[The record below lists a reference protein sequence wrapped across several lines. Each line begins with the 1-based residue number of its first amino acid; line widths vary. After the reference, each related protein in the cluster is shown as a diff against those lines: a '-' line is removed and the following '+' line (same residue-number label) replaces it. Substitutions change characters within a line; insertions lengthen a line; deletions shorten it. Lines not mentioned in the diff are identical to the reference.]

1 MCPIIG
7 PVLHVNAVLQ
17 RNAWCNAGSFTCEL
31 CIIDKACIFCTCLC
45 CCCGQVSLSICNNL
59 TATTA
64 PFLFRVG
71 SLYKCVY
78 NAELTC
84 LNYGRLIVKLD
95 STSTDLIWKKIIQ
108 QHISIQQSYQASFE
122 SELELNCYRLEYN
135 LSSSQEPLNNM
146 NAECFSL
153 TVVLMALPYSHRP
166 WRLCSKPHILLVN
179 GTMFSVCMFY

>member
-1 MCPIIG
+1 MCSKITWCQLFPRSTDFKNMYDRKLMCPIIG

-31 CIIDKACIFCTCLC
+31 CITEKACIFCTCLS

-84 LNYGRLIVKLD
+84 LNYGRLIEQ
-95 STSTDLIWKKIIQ
+95 IIQ
-108 QHISIQQSYQASFE
+108 QHISIQQSY
-122 SELELNCYRLEYN
+122 
-135 LSSSQEPLNNM
+135 
-146 NAECFSL
+146 
-153 TVVLMALPYSHRP
+153 
-166 WRLCSKPHILLVN
+166 
-179 GTMFSVCMFY
+179 